1 MKRSTMALASMLAV
15 LLVVPWVGGV
25 SAAHSCPMG
34 PEVRGT
40 IVLRTSE
47 PQTGTATGS
56 YAGAVVATG
65 VVDDF
70 TFEGSPNIRSVM
82 SLTITSTNGTE
93 RHFAMDL
100 VATNWTATGLIGGG
114 LLSELSSDPEVGP
127 LNVSHVVLG
136 PMEDR
141 FGASRTF
148 TDDKRGVCR
157 LNPN

>member
-1 MKRSTMALASMLAV
+1 V
-15 LLVVPWVGGV
+15 
-25 SAAHSCPMG
+25 
-34 PEVRGT
+34 
-40 IVLRTSE
+40 
-47 PQTGTATGS
+47 
-56 YAGAVVATG
+56 
-65 VVDDF
+65 
-70 TFEGSPNIRSVM
+70 

-148 TDDKRGVCR
+148 TYDNRGVCR